1 MVVCNA
7 VFSVDNHGL
16 QDVTLSL
23 VSSKPHQGPARSS
36 KLLRYYCN
44 AIFDPTTQCKVLN
57 LVQGD
62 YGMYELAE
70 VKWKTLLGPPPPL
83 KRALQHNAYNIRNL
97 EGHYNHRNSNRL
109 PLD

>member
-1 MVVCNA
+1 
-7 VFSVDNHGL
+7 
-16 QDVTLSL
+16 
-23 VSSKPHQGPARSS
+23 
-36 KLLRYYCN
+36 
-44 AIFDPTTQCKVLN
+44 
-57 LVQGD
+57 
-62 YGMYELAE
+62 MYELAE